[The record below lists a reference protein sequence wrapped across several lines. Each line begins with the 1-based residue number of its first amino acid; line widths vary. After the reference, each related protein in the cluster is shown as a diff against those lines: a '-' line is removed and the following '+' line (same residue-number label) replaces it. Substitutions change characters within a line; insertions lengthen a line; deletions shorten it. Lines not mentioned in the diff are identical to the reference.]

1 MSKEKEQVTDVGNGI
16 LTLNC
21 AVRPCVGEKCRNWNC
36 CEPRK
41 DGREIRKTEQ
51 AKVY

>member
-1 MSKEKEQVTDVGNGI
+1 MAKEVTPDPGNGI

-21 AVRPCVGEKCRNWNC
+21 PLKPCKGEKCRNWNC

-41 DGREIRKTEQ
+41 DGREIFKAEQ
-51 AKVY
+51 AKVV